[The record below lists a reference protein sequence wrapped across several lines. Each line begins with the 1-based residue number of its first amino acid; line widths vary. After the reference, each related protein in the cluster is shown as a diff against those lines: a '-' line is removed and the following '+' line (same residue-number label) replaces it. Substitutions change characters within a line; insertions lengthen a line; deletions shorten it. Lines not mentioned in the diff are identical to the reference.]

1 VTNLIQSGQFNSTIA
16 KEVGSSET
24 AIRRFRKRH
33 PELVPTAENFQG
45 STTVGEDEAEA
56 STPLSRSPITLD
68 DPDKM
73 LRDRG
78 LDPDEWFIDRT
89 RGIELNEWGNPDN
102 LNYQAKFKAVRKVPE
117 TLLQPVRTNGW
128 TPPNLHP
135 NPFAVAR
142 DNAELI
148 VVCGDQQAPFH
159 DHKLHAL
166 FCDWLSFNAPERGV
180 ILGDLLDFP
189 DISRHPSDPDNNARV
204 MECLQAGYEIIRDYV
219 AASPLTKWQFIRGNH
234 DQRLRQYVIDKSPLL
249 YGLHRVLTDE
259 ESDKEFAHSLAWLM
273 RFDELGVEF
282 VDTNGTYEDAQIT
295 LSKNLAVR
303 HGWVVRQGSG
313 ASALK
318 TLEQTHHSIIVG
330 HTHRQSVVYHT
341 THDVYHDPTTLV
353 AVEVG
358 CLCQMDNKP
367 DSQGRRF
374 PSYGVY
380 PDWQQG
386 FAVVHL
392 HDDGKFH
399 VSLANYVNSTLL
411 WADQR
416 YQ

>member
-1 VTNLIQSGQFNSTIA
+1 VTNLIQSGETNSTVA
-16 KEVGSSET
+16 RVVSTSEA
-24 AIRRFRKRH
+24 AIRRFRQRH
-33 PELVPTAENFQG
+33 PDIVPTSGNDQG
-45 STTVGEDEAEA
+45 SVRIEDDKAEG
-56 STPLSRSPITLD
+56 STSVSFDPITLD
-68 DPDKM
+68 NPDKM

-89 RGIELNEWGNPDN
+89 KGIQLNEWGDPGN
-102 LNYQAKFKAVRKVPE
+102 LKYQAKFTAVRKTPE
-117 TLLQPVRTNGW
+117 NLLRPVRSEGW

-135 NPFAVAR
+135 NPFASQYSE
-142 DNAELI
+142 AELI

-159 DHKLHAL
+159 DKHLHAL
-166 FCDWLSFNAPERGV
+166 FVDWLSYNAPERGI

-189 DISRHPSDPDNNARV
+189 DISRHPSDPDNNAAV
-204 MECLQAGYEIIRDYV
+204 QECLQAGYEILRDYV

-249 YGLHRVLTDE
+249 YNLHRVITDE
-259 ESDKEFAHSLAWLM
+259 EKDKEFAHSLAWLL
-273 RFDELGVEF
+273 RFDELGIEF
-282 VDTNGTYEDAQIT
+282 VNTNGSYEDASII

-341 THDVYHDPTTLV
+341 THDVRHDATTLV
-353 AVEVG
+353 AVEAG
-358 CLCQMDNKP
+358 CLCQLDNKP
-367 DSQGRRF
+367 DDKGRRF

-380 PDWQQG
+380 PDWQSG
-386 FAVVHL
+386 FAVVHM
-392 HDDGKFH
+392 HENGKFH
-399 VSLANYVNSTLL
+399 VSLANYVNKTLL
-411 WADQR
+411 WNDQI